1 MDAGDVIDTFIGD
14 RDATGKP
21 TTESGSPL
29 LAGTRAMGTWHS
41 SENAIER
48 ETAAPYP
55 SAGTLITACP
65 VEKSVTGSERFF
77 GEISSPR

>member
-1 MDAGDVIDTFIGD
+1 
-14 RDATGKP
+14 
-21 TTESGSPL
+21 
-29 LAGTRAMGTWHS
+29 MGTWHS

-48 ETAAPYP
+48 ETAAPYL

-65 VEKSVTGSERFF
+65 VEKSVNGSDSFF